1 MKQIRFPPFLLNE
14 VQYFSGLCS
23 LCVRCCQVEEEGEG
37 VTGTYC
43 GLWAGDRRGAVTTSD
58 LRRRLA
64 ALDAVSRLLIGQSSE
79 RREL

>member
-1 MKQIRFPPFLLNE
+1 M
-14 VQYFSGLCS
+14 
-23 LCVRCCQVEEEGEG
+23 
-37 VTGTYC
+37 TDTYC

-64 ALDAVSRLLIGQSSE
+64 ALAAVSRLLIGQSSE